1 MNKKFE
7 KLHEYLLHVKE
18 NFSIIALTET
28 SCSDDKADKNSL
40 WQLLNTKLNSNTPN

>member
-7 KLHEYLLHVKE
+7 ILHEYLLHVKQ

-28 SCSDDKADKNSL
+28 WCSDDKADKNSS